1 MTQRPVKSAALPRH
15 ERDSLEASTARG
27 LADADAGR
35 VVPHSEVKLW
45 LEKLARGERAPR
57 PRSR

>member
-1 MTQRPVKSAALPRH
+1 MKQRRAEIESARREQP
-15 ERDSLEASTARG
+15 DTLEASIARG
-27 LADADAGR
+27 LADAEAGR